1 MRKASVLPAAAFACL
16 TLLPASSPKLE
27 FSWKNPGAPAGPFKN
42 IMVLALNGKAENR
55 AEFEDEL
62 VAAIGRP
69 SQQAQQSYQ
78 FVPRPDDTP
87 LDVKALKATLKSQI
101 HEQKFDAVLVAS
113 ITKRVDKTTYVPGE
127 VYSPAPYFATLYG
140 YYDVMSPVVYTP
152 GYLENEKEAQVEVN
166 FYSTA
171 KPDGELVWTGTT
183 NVFDA
188 KSPMKAIHELVKV
201 VSREL
206 ENEEIIAQKPE

>member
-1 MRKASVLPAAAFACL
+1 VRKTSTIFLVLSAFAS
-16 TLLPASSPKLE
+16 LLLASAPKLE

-62 VAAIGRP
+62 VAAIAGP
-69 SQQAQQSYQ
+69 NQVAQQSYQ
-78 FVPRPDDTP
+78 FVPRPDDAP
-87 LDVKALKATLKSQI
+87 LNLKELKSNLKLQI
-101 HEQKFDAVLVAS
+101 REQKFDAVLVARVV
-113 ITKRVDKTTYVPGE
+113 KKVDKQTYVPGE
-127 VYSPAPYFATLYG
+127 VYTPVPVYQTFDG
-140 YYDVMSPVVYTP
+140 YYEAMAPVVYTP
-152 GYLENEKEAQVEVN
+152 GYMETEKEAQVEVN

-183 NVFDA
+183 NTFDA

-201 VSREL
+201 VSKEL
-206 ENEEIIAQKPE
+206 ENEKIIAPKPE